1 MRRGTGLALVF
12 LRRYNESDLLSAQS
26 RNSRFISQPVARH
39 RAQEDHMA
47 HRIGWIAILVFAL
60 ALPCASVWV
69 QGAEQK
75 SPDTGQP
82 VALKAA
88 TLAYGDITIPGFP
101 PGLKSAVLH
110 GDPSQSGLY
119 TLRLQ
124 FPDGYVFPPHW
135 HPMDEHVTVVSGTFY
150 LGMGEKAN
158 QEVAQ
163 AYQAGDYLVAPARMA
178 HFGWVK
184 GETVVQLH
192 GMGPFVINVVEQ
204 K

>member
-1 MRRGTGLALVF
+1 MDTRLALVF
-12 LRRYNESDLLSAQS
+12 SRGYNELGTLSAPS
-26 RNSRFISQPVARH
+26 RDCALPFQPAARSS
-39 RAQEDHMA
+39 AQEDHMA
-47 HRIGWIAILVFAL
+47 SRIGLAAVLVFAL
-60 ALPCASVWV
+60 ALPYTSVFA
-69 QGAEQK
+69 QGAEKK
-75 SPDTGQP
+75 SAELGHP
-82 VALKAA
+82 VAIKAA
-88 TLAYGDITIPGFP
+88 ALAYGDINVPGFA
-101 PGLKSAVLH
+101 PGLKIAVLH
-110 GDPSQSGLY
+110 GDPSQSALY

-158 QEVAQ
+158 KEAAL
-163 AYQAGDYLVAPARMA
+163 AYQPGDYLVAPARMA

-192 GMGPFVINVVEQ
+192 GMGPFEINIVGQ

>member
-1 MRRGTGLALVF
+1 
-12 LRRYNESDLLSAQS
+12 
-26 RNSRFISQPVARH
+26 
-39 RAQEDHMA
+39 MA
-47 HRIGWIAILVFAL
+47 HRIGLTAVFACAL
-60 ALPCASVWV
+60 ALPCASAFA
-69 QGAEQK
+69 QGAEQQ
-75 SPDTGQP
+75 SPKAGQP
-82 VALKAA
+82 VAIKATA
-88 TLAYGDITIPGFP
+88 LTYGDITIPGFP

-110 GDPSQSGLY
+110 GDPTQSALY

-158 QEVAQ
+158 QEAAQ
-163 AYQAGDYLVAPARMA
+163 AYQPGDYLVAPARMA
-178 HFGWVK
+178 HFGRVK